1 MASGNLIS
9 HIDWPTNVCVFARL
23 SSERSSFFL
32 FTQILTSVDLYVES
46 QSDFD
51 YSIIKIL
58 SLDVVSRFIGCWIS
72 YSVHTNFKMLHFDN
86 KQTFWDV
93 SHHSHCYIYSFHM
106 RKILKHWTPIKYA
119 FELRQWGFGWLVPCS
134 LLYSS
139 RDSNSYN
146 VSTISCDFY

>member
-86 KQTFWDV
+86 QQTFWDV
-93 SHHSHCYIYSFHM
+93 SHHSHCYTFFSYEENIETLNTY
-106 RKILKHWTPIKYA
+106 KYA
-119 FELRQWGFGWLVPCS
+119 FELRQWGFGWLVACS
-134 LLYSS
+134 LL
-139 RDSNSYN
+139 
-146 VSTISCDFY
+146 